1 MKNRTKG
8 YRGRAGFRM
17 GAGVLLGL
25 GLAACGDKGL
35 LEVEIPGRVVSSDL
49 NNPALA
55 QTLVN
60 SALGRFECAFTSY
73 VASAGLLGG
82 ELLNASGW
90 LDINPWGWRGVE
102 LYNNTGSCAAGQ
114 GSTGLGA
121 YTPLQQARYIAE
133 EATRLIT
140 EFPDN
145 QVPGKAEKLGLLS
158 AYAGYA
164 TLLLGEGFCEMA
176 FDIGPLQTR
185 AQVFQ
190 RAEERFSSAVTLA
203 DQAGNAN
210 LRNLALTGR
219 ARARLN
225 QGNMQGA
232 ATDAALIPAGFR
244 WNAQYA
250 TVNPS
255 RENRLFN
262 LNQRNRYVSVNYQ
275 TYASLTVGGQPDTRV
290 AVRNSGLRGHD
301 NTTTHWFQDKYNG
314 AASPIPMAS
323 WEEAQLILA
332 EARPEEAVAAINR
345 LRAAQN
351 LPAFA
356 GTTVSQAD
364 LIEERRRQ
372 LFLEGHR
379 LNDMLRFNLPFP
391 QGVNHKNQPF
401 GPITCMP
408 LPDQERNNNPN
419 LGSR

>member
-1 MKNRTKG
+1 MKNRMKG
-8 YRGRAGFRM
+8 YRGRAAYRL

-35 LEVEIPGRVVSSDL
+35 LEVDIPGRVVSGDL

-60 SALGRFECAFTSY
+60 SALGRFECAYTSY
-73 VASAGLLGG
+73 VASTAIISG
-82 ELLNASGW
+82 ELVNASNW

-102 LYNNTGSCAAGQ
+102 LYTNTGTCAGGQ
-114 GSTGLGA
+114 GTTTLGA
-121 YTPLQQARYIAE
+121 YTPLQQARYVAE
-133 EATRLIT
+133 EASRLIT

-145 QVPGKAEKLGLLS
+145 QVDAKAEKLGLLS

-190 RAEERFSSAVTLA
+190 RAEEKFTAAIALA

-210 LRNLALTGR
+210 LRNLAVGGR

-225 QGNMQGA
+225 QGNTQGA
-232 ATDAALIPAGFR
+232 ASDAAAIPSGFR

-262 LNQRNRYVSVNYQ
+262 LNRRNRYMSVNPV
-275 TYASLTVGGQPDTRV
+275 TYAGLTVGGQPDTRV
-290 AVRNSGLRGHD
+290 VAEDSGLRGHD
-301 NTTTHWFQDKYNG
+301 NLTQHWFQSKYPDP
-314 AASPIPMAS
+314 AAPIAMAS
-323 WEEAQLILA
+323 WAEAQLILA
-332 EARPEEAVAAINR
+332 ETRPEEAVAAINR
-345 LRAAQN
+345 LRTAHN

-356 GTTVSQAD
+356 GTTVTQAD
-364 LIEERRRQ
+364 IIEERRRQ

-379 LNDMLRFNLPFP
+379 LNDMLRFSVPFP
-391 QGVNHKNQPF
+391 QGVNNKNQPY
-401 GPITCMP
+401 GPITCLP

-419 LGSR
+419 VSPR